1 MRAEHEGSAIEI
13 GWLVSIAFGVGALI
27 GAVGVGG
34 ILLIPA
40 LVAFGALGIHEAMAT
55 ALFTFAFTGI
65 TGTVLFQRR
74 GSIDW
79 RITRPVC
86 WGALLFAF
94 AGAWMNS
101 LAAPTALNL
110 ILAGVIIFA
119 GVYTLAAWHGTSVP
133 VFDQRPAAQ
142 QTLLA
147 GIGSV
152 AGFGSGLTGVGGP
165 ALSVPLMVLFGFPAL
180 ASIGASQVIQIIAAV
195 SGTLGNLSF
204 GSIDFGLAVP
214 VTAAEVVGVI
224 VGARLAHAVNQ
235 IVLRRFVG
243 MLCIPVGL
251 FLIARVFAWI

>member
-1 MRAEHEGSAIEI
+1 MIV
-13 GWLVSIAFGVGALI
+13 WLIVVAFGVGALI

-40 LVAFGALGIHEAMAT
+40 LVTFGKLGIHEAMAT

-65 TGTVLFQRR
+65 TGTFLFQRK

-79 RITRPVC
+79 RITAPVC

-101 LAAPTALNL
+101 LAAPMTLTL
-110 ILAGVIIFA
+110 ILAAIIIFA
-119 GVYTLAAWHGTSVP
+119 GAYTLASWHGAKRTALQ
-133 VFDQRPAAQ
+133 DRPGAQ
-142 QTLLA
+142 QALLA

-195 SGTLGNLSF
+195 SGSLANLQF
-204 GSIDFGLAVP
+204 GSINFALALP
-214 VTAAEVVGVI
+214 VTAAEIVGVMA
-224 VGARLAHAVNQ
+224 GAWLAHAVNQ
-235 IVLRRFVG
+235 VVLRRFVG
-243 MLCIPVGL
+243 ILCIPVGV
-251 FLIARVFAWI
+251 FLIARALAWI